1 VTDSPWDETLY
12 QGSAAF
18 YTQGRLPYP
27 LALADALQS
36 ALNLRGEGRL
46 LDVGCGPGSLTLL
59 LAPLFQEAI
68 GIDPDADMLA
78 EANREAE
85 ARNVINVSWRRMRAE
100 DLPDD
105 LGTFRVVTFA
115 QSFHWMDQPRVARA
129 VTGMLEP
136 DGVWVHVSATT
147 HRGIDSD
154 ERLPLP
160 SPPRQE
166 IKQLVERYLGDVR
179 RAGRRTLPG
188 GTPSTEEEVMA
199 EAEYTGPLRLVVPR
213 GEVFERT
220 ADEIVASVYS
230 LSWAAPHLF
239 GQERRAFEAD
249 LRRVLQDA
257 SPSGRFCEQAR
268 DIELVIWRRPTE
280 PSHGRTPGRS

>member
-1 VTDSPWDETLY
+1 MTDSPWDETLY

-27 LALADALQS
+27 LGLADALQS
-36 ALNLRGEGRL
+36 ALDLRGEGRL

-85 ARNVINVSWRRMRAE
+85 AWNVINVSWRRMRAE

-129 VTGMLEP
+129 VIRMLEP

-188 GTPSTEEEVMA
+188 GTPSNEEEVMA
-199 EAEYTGPLRLVVPR
+199 EAEYTGPLRLAVPR

-239 GQERRAFEAD
+239 ADRQDDFERE
-249 LRRVLQDA
+249 LRHLLGA
-257 SPSGRFCEQAR
+257 TSPCGRFSERAR
-268 DIELVIWRRPTE
+268 DIELALWHPPVTE
-280 PSHGRTPGRS
+280 PAGRGLTL

>member
-27 LALADALQS
+27 LALAHALQS

-85 ARNVINVSWRRMRAE
+85 AWNVINVSWRRMRAE

-129 VTGMLEP
+129 VIRMLEP

-188 GTPSTEEEVMA
+188 GTPSNEEEVMA
-199 EAEYTGPLRLVVPR
+199 EAEYTGPLRLAVPR

-239 GQERRAFEAD
+239 ADRQDDFERE
-249 LRRVLQDA
+249 LRHLLGA
-257 SPSGRFCEQAR
+257 TSPCGRFSERAR
-268 DIELVIWRRPTE
+268 DIELALWHPPVTE
-280 PSHGRTPGRS
+280 PAGRGLTL

>member
-27 LALADALQS
+27 LGLADALQS
-36 ALNLRGEGRL
+36 ALDLRGEGRL

-59 LAPLFQEAI
+59 IAPLLQEAI

-129 VTGMLEP
+129 VIRMLEP

-188 GTPSTEEEVMA
+188 GTPSNEEEVMA
-199 EAEYTGPLRLVVPR
+199 EAEYTCPLRLAVPR

-239 GQERRAFEAD
+239 ADRQDDFERE
-249 LRRVLQDA
+249 LRHLLGA
-257 SPSGRFCEQAR
+257 TSPCGRFSERAR
-268 DIELVIWRRPTE
+268 DIELALWHPPVTE
-280 PSHGRTPGRS
+280 PAGRGLTL